1 MLVISMSSAN
11 CDTEIGDNFAEMK
24 TIEDVR
30 KKLQQINV
38 HIKKEQNSLKFQY
51 RIGLRDVVKWVLEE

>member
-1 MLVISMSSAN
+1 
-11 CDTEIGDNFAEMK
+11 MK

-30 KKLQQINV
+30 KKLQEINE

-51 RIGLRDVVKWVLEE
+51 RIGQSNVKWMLEEWPRKRRMFAVYV